1 VAANGPNGPD
11 GPKDP
16 KKKDPFGW
24 VGHTIDTKYS
34 VEEVVGEGGFGVVYK
49 ARHKGFA
56 QTVAIKCLKV
66 PKGLKR
72 DEREAFLE
80 TFLAEGRL
88 LHQVSRATSDVVQAL
103 DVGDATSPNAI
114 WSPYIVMEW
123 LDGIPLSRDLRDRA
137 RAGSK
142 GGRSFIEALALLEP
156 AARALAAAHEQG
168 VAHRDVK
175 PSNLFL
181 AEVAGRATLKVVDFG
196 IAKVLTDSQTAA
208 LATTAS
214 TDDVLGAF
222 TPRYAAPEQFSRRY
236 GATGPWTDVFA
247 LALVLVEVVTN
258 KSALEGDD
266 APQFYISASDMLRRP
281 TLRAKGIETSDEA
294 EMVLLRALAVDPKRR
309 YPSVGEFW
317 DALMATVPEAYSRPK
332 SIRPQSNVSFTLEER
347 GVDVAPSTIHGSATP
362 RRSRRKQLTRV
373 GLGAALALA
382 SIGACAFLWLGAP
395 TEPARSPARA
405 TTSIGSPTAIVV
417 ASASDQRPSEPVA
430 EPLVPPPGMVAV
442 PAASFLMGSDKD
454 GAAEKPAHRVTIT
467 RPFFLDRTEVTAKD
481 YATCVRTKS
490 CTLNRVH
497 TGDKEAGAAANTA
510 CNTGFARATERHPV
524 NCIDQEQATQYCRAA
539 GKRLPTEAE
548 WELAARGTDGR
559 PYPWGSNPPTTCWMA
574 IVTTARASGSC
585 TRKGTWEV
593 GTTADGKSPF
603 GAFDMA
609 GNVWEWV
616 ADGWEVYPTSEV
628 TDPQV
633 PPNAARGILR
643 GGSWDYSAASAKS
656 TSRLAL
662 GRSSAHLSTGFRC
675 AMPAPSKKERDIQPT
690 PQ

>member
-1 VAANGPNGPD
+1 VADKAGGERPSDKPAS
-11 GPKDP
+11 DP
-16 KKKDPFGW
+16 KKDPFGW
-24 VGHTIDTKYS
+24 VGHTIDTKYA

-56 QTVAIKCLKV
+56 ETVAIKCLKV

-123 LDGIPLSRDLRDRA
+123 LDGIPLSRDLRERA
-137 RAGSK
+137 RTGGK
-142 GGRSFIEALALLEP
+142 GGRAFLEALALLEP

-196 IAKVLTDSQTAA
+196 IAKVLTDSQSAA

-214 TDDVLGAF
+214 NDDVLGAF

-266 APQFYISASDMLRRP
+266 APQFYISASDMLHRP
-281 TLRAKGIETSDEA
+281 TLRAKGIETSDEV
-294 EMVLLRALAVDPKRR
+294 EQVLLRALAVDPKRR
-309 YPSVGEFW
+309 YASVGEFW
-317 DALMATVPEAYSRPK
+317 DALMATVPEAYARPK
-332 SIRPQSNVSFTLEER
+332 SIRPQSNVSLTPLASEEPR
-347 GVDVAPSTIHGSATP
+347 GPEIDPSTMNGSTT
-362 RRSRRKQLTRV
+362 SFRRKQVTRV
-373 GLGAALALA
+373 GLGVALALA
-382 SIGACAFLWLGAP
+382 SIGACAFLWLGAR
-395 TEPARSPARA
+395 TEPAHPPATAA
-405 TTSIGSPTAIVV
+405 TIPHPP
-417 ASASDQRPSEPVA
+417 ASGAPKPAPEPIA
-430 EPLVPPPGMVAV
+430 PPLIAPPGMVAV
-442 PAASFLMGSDKD
+442 PAASFVMGSDKD
-454 GAAEKPAHRVTIT
+454 SAAEKPAHPVKIT
-467 RPFFLDRTEVTAKD
+467 RSFFIDRTEVTAKD
-481 YATCVRTKS
+481 YATCVRGKS

-497 TGDKEAGAAANTA
+497 TSDKETGPQANSV
-510 CNTGFARATERHPV
+510 CNTGFDPATERHPV
-524 NCIDQEQATQYCRAA
+524 NCIDQEQATQYCKSA

-559 PYPWGSNPPTTCWMA
+559 TYPWGSNPPTTCWMA
-574 IVTTARASGSC
+574 IVTGASGSC
-585 TRKGTWEV
+585 ARKGTWEV
-593 GTTADGKSPF
+593 GTTADGKSPY

-633 PPNAARGILR
+633 PLNAARGILR
-643 GGSWDYSAASAKS
+643 GGSWDYSAGAAKS

-662 GRSSAHLSTGFRC
+662 GRSWAHLSTGFRC
-675 AMPAPSKKERDIQPT
+675 AMTAPTKKERDIQPA